1 MPVVLIFQTNDQT
14 VEYPILTRSVIG
26 RSSTADLK
34 IEDKQMSGKH
44 GAFEVDPHGE
54 LIYTDLGSTNGSFL
68 NNSLIQKTTVKIND
82 VIKIGNTFV
91 RIDEKKLN
99 SKEKFIIGQ
108 SATKEKQ
115 IKLGTLS
122 QNNSIVRGV
131 LAVKEDQN
139 NKDKDKERKSV
150 ISKKDFMKKLMQNRN
165 GSAQGKEFEQLKSSG
180 QSKVLKLSKGLDK
193 KKR

>member
-1 MPVVLIFQTNDQT
+1 MPVVLIFQTNDQI
-14 VEYPILTRSVIG
+14 VEYPLLTRSVVG
-26 RSSTADLK
+26 RSGTADLK

-44 GAFEVDPHGE
+44 GAFEVDPRGE

-68 NNSLIQKTTVKIND
+68 NNCLIQKTTVKIND

-99 SKEKFIIGQ
+99 SKEKHVIGQ

-122 QNNSIVRGV
+122 QQNSIVRGA
-131 LAVKEDQN
+131 LAIKEDQN
-139 NKDKDKERKSV
+139 NKDKERKSV
-150 ISKKDFMKKLMQNRN
+150 ISKKDFLKKLMLSRN
-165 GSAQGKEFEQLKSSG
+165 GSAQGKEFEQERSSG
-180 QSKVLKLSKGLDK
+180 QTNMLKLSKGLE
-193 KKR
+193 KRKSN